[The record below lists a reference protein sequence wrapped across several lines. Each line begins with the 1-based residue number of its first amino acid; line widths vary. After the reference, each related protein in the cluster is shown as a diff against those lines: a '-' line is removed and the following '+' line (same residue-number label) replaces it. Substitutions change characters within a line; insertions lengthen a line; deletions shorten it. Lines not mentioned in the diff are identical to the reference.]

1 MAAEPSLQ
9 PTEPLDDAGW
19 QVPAFD
25 VVELFPRR
33 TTYCVCVPV
42 INEGE
47 RIARQL
53 AKMQPMADLADILL
67 LDGGS
72 TEAGGRP
79 AAESSDDPGGGRLD
93 GGAPIAAC
101 SRWSCWT

>member
-1 MAAEPSLQ
+1 MGTEPSLQ

-25 VVELFPRR
+25 VVEFCPRR

-72 TEAGGRP
+72 TDARWTASGWNP
-79 AAESSDDPGGGRLD
+79 AACGRCSPSM
-93 GGAPIAAC
+93 APAD
-101 SRWSCWT
+101 